1 MFLAESSI
9 QLVPDG
15 TLLVHF
21 VLICVMVVVLNR
33 TLLRP
38 INKVLAEREKRVQG
52 AMNEAAAMVQQR
64 DEKMGHYKAEMR
76 QARTEGYQLL
86 EQQRVEV
93 LKEKEVKISDARQEL
108 STWLASEIAATKV
121 QEEKVRGELEA
132 EAGRVSALITAQI
145 LKK

>member
-15 TLLVHF
+15 TLLLHF
-21 VLICVMVVVLNR
+21 VMVCVMVAVLNR

-38 INKVLAEREKRVQG
+38 INKVLEEREKRVQG
-52 AMNEAAAMVQQR
+52 AMNEASTLAQQR
-64 DEKMGHYKAEMR
+64 DEKMGRYQGELR

-86 EQQRVEV
+86 EQQRAEV
-93 LKEKEVKISDARQEL
+93 LKEKEARISGARQEL
-108 STWLASEIAATKV
+108 SGWLASEIAATKA

>member
-15 TLLVHF
+15 TLLLHL
-21 VLICVMVVVLNR
+21 VLVCVMVAVLNR

-38 INKVLAEREKRVQG
+38 INKVLEEREKRVLG
-52 AMNEAAAMVQQR
+52 AMKEASALAQQR
-64 DEKMGHYKAEMR
+64 DEKMGIYQAEMR

-86 EQQRVEV
+86 ERHRAEV
-93 LKEKEVKISDARQEL
+93 LKEKEARISGTRQEL
-108 STWLASEIAATKV
+108 SGWLASEIAATKA

-132 EAGRVSALITAQI
+132 EAGRVSTLITAQI

>member
-15 TLLVHF
+15 TLLLHF

-38 INKVLAEREKRVQG
+38 INKVLADREKRVQS
-52 AMNEAAAMVQQR
+52 ALDDAAGLAQQR
-64 DEKMGHYKAEMR
+64 DEKMGQYQSELR

-86 EQQRVEV
+86 EQGRAEAV
-93 LKEKEVKISDARQEL
+93 KEKEAKISDAKKEL
-108 STWLASEIAATKV
+108 STWLASELAATKA
-121 QEEKVRGELEA
+121 QEQKVMSELDA
-132 EAGRVSALITAQI
+132 EASRVGDLITAQI
-145 LKK
+145 LKR